1 MRRSDESVLFEAGNS
16 SSRMVIGPEGKV
28 TDTQAPA
35 NYFDT
40 HFKTSAATCSAV
52 ENRRQ
57 HNPCALM
64 ATLIG

>member
-16 SSRMVIGPEGKV
+16 SGRMVIGPEGKV

-40 HFKTSAATCSAV
+40 HFKTSAATC
-52 ENRRQ
+52 
-57 HNPCALM
+57 
-64 ATLIG
+64 